1 MSQLIGR
8 MQREHGEATA
18 NTAMGDRDNART
30 GGADRIQGARE
41 EARRLRE
48 QLQTQR
54 DHQESMQR
62 TFQQQNERLTRMNS
76 QPDPEVEHHGIGG
89 RSVLSLKASE
99 PPNLEE
105 CANYDNYK
113 KRLQLWEDT
122 LVDVPSNRKGMM
134 VLDSL
139 SNKSKFKKNLVEKFW
154 EKHATEQVV
163 EGD

>member
-62 TFQQQNERLTRMNS
+62 TFQQQNEQLTRMNS
-76 QPDPEVEHHGIGG
+76 QPDPEVEHHGL
-89 RSVLSLKASE
+89 R
-99 PPNLEE
+99 
-105 CANYDNYK
+105 
-113 KRLQLWEDT
+113 LWEVT
-122 LVDVPSNRKGMM
+122 SSNVPPGKRAMLIIS
-134 VLDSL
+134 SIP
-139 SNKSKFKKNLVEKFW
+139 NKSKFKNGLGEKFW
-154 EKHATEQVV
+154 DKHSAEQVAGEDGLALV
-163 EGD
+163 KQYLDKELGEKELYKMVSRWEIL